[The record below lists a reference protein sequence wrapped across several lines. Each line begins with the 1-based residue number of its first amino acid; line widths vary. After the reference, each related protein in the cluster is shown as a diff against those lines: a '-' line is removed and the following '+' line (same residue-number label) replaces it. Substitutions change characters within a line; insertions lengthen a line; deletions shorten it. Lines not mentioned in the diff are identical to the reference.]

1 MSPADLPD
9 TLLPRGNRAKRSTVL
24 QAAAAVFYRE
34 GYSGANID
42 LIAAEA
48 GVSRQTIYNHHSD
61 KETLFRA
68 VLYDLTERVNEVI
81 FETLATFP
89 DHPVDLEEELV
100 GFAVRFNQIWQGNQH
115 GSCIRKLIET
125 EGERYPELFA
135 GWREKG
141 PGLIW
146 SAVGARF
153 ARLARAGHLDIAD
166 PDLAARQFLAL
177 VSADIRMATALGDRI
192 DEATHVQA
200 ARNGV
205 RTFLRAFGSANARQR
220 NSRSATPAR

>member
-1 MSPADLPD
+1 MSSADLPD
-9 TLLPRGNRAKRSTVL
+9 TLLPRGNRTKRSTVL

-42 LIAAEA
+42 LIAVEA

-68 VLYDLTERVNEVI
+68 VLHDLTERVNEVL

-89 DHPVDLEEELV
+89 DRPVDLEDELV
-100 GFAVRFNQIWQGNQH
+100 GFAVRVNRVWQDNQH
-115 GSCIRKLIET
+115 CSRIRKLIDS
-125 EGERYPELFA
+125 EGQRYPELFA

-141 PGLIW
+141 PALVW
-146 SAVGARF
+146 AAVSVRF
-153 ARLARAGHLDIAD
+153 KRLTQAGRLDID
-166 PDLAARQFLAL
+166 NPELAARQFFALA
-177 VSADIRMATALGDRI
+177 SADIRMAIALGDTI
-192 DEATHVQA
+192 DDAAHEQA

-205 RTFLRAFGSANARQR
+205 RTFLRAFGVADGRQR
-220 NSRSATPAR
+220 GNRQSASAR

>member
-42 LIAAEA
+42 LIAVEA
-48 GVSRQTIYNHHSD
+48 GVSRQTVYNHHSD

-68 VLYDLTERVNEVI
+68 VLHDLTKRVNDVI

-89 DHPVDLEEELV
+89 DRPVDLEDELV
-100 GFAVRFNQIWQGNQH
+100 AFAVRFNRIWQCNQH
-115 GSCIRKLIET
+115 GSCIRKLIDT

-135 GWREKG
+135 GWREQG

-146 SAVGARF
+146 TAVGARF
-153 ARLARAGHLDIAD
+153 KRLAQAGHLDIAD
-166 PDLAARQFLAL
+166 PELAARQFLAL
-177 VSADIRMATALGDRI
+177 VCADIRMAIALGDSI
-192 DEATHVQA
+192 DDAAHEQA

-205 RTFLRAFGSANARQR
+205 RTFLRAFGSANAAQR
-220 NSRSATPAR
+220 ANRPPASAR

>member
-9 TLLPRGNRAKRSTVL
+9 TLLPRGNRTKRSTVL

-48 GVSRQTIYNHHSD
+48 GVSRQTIYNHHGD

-68 VLYDLTERVNEVI
+68 VLHDLTEHVNAVI

-89 DHPVDLEEELV
+89 DRPVDLESDLV
-100 GFAVRFNQIWQGNQH
+100 AFAVRFNRIWQCNPH
-115 GSCIRKLIET
+115 GSYIRKLIDT

-141 PGLIW
+141 PGLTWQAI
-146 SAVGARF
+146 GARF
-153 ARLARAGHLDIAD
+153 ARLARAGHLEIDD
-166 PDLAARQFLAL
+166 PELAARQFVAL
-177 VSADIRMATALGDRI
+177 VCADIRMAVALGDRI
-192 DEATHVQA
+192 DDAAHERA

-205 RTFLRAFGSANARQR
+205 RTFLRAFGKAVADLGDASPAAVAR
-220 NSRSATPAR
+220 

>member
-34 GYSGANID
+34 GYAGANID
-42 LIAAEA
+42 LIAVEA
-48 GVSRQTIYNHHSD
+48 GVSRQTVYNHHSD

-89 DHPVDLEEELV
+89 DRPVDLEDELV
-100 GFAVRFNQIWQGNQH
+100 GFAVRFNQIWQRNQY
-115 GSCIRKLIET
+115 GSYIRKLIDT

-135 GWREKG
+135 GWREQG
-141 PGLIW
+141 PALTW
-146 SAVGARF
+146 AAVGARF
-153 ARLARAGHLDIAD
+153 KRLAQTGHLDIDD
-166 PDLAARQFLAL
+166 PVLAARQFVAL
-177 VSADIRMATALGDRI
+177 VCADIRMAVALGDII
-192 DEATHVQA
+192 DDAAHERA

-205 RTFLRAFGSANARQR
+205 RTVLRAFGSANARQR
-220 NSRSATPAR
+220 TTRSAAPAR